1 MFIFMRNVM
10 DKFSNSYH
18 FCLNFFFA
26 KFSKTFK
33 HTGILDILNRNFTE
47 KI

>member
-18 FCLNFFFA
+18 FCLNFFLQNLA
-26 KFSKTFK
+26 KHSNTQV
-33 HTGILDILNRNFTE
+33 LDILNRNFTE

>member
-18 FCLNFFFA
+18 FCLNFFFLQNLA
-26 KFSKTFK
+26 KHSNTQV
-33 HTGILDILNRNFTE
+33 LDILNRNFTE